1 MGYRIHSTQGKRQRE
16 SHDRPPAGPPA
27 PGAAVRPAARP
38 AVTAVQPT
46 GTSVLRHTALPVGA
60 DVPRGPTHLGHL
72 GPPVRVPRRV
82 RRPVVPG
89 SADHLRDIQGPRRLR
104 PGPLGGGPELPADHV
119 ELLISVPLMLVL
131 IGFVTFAAIG

>member
-72 GPPVRVPRRV
+72 GPPV
-82 RRPVVPG
+82 
-89 SADHLRDIQGPRRLR
+89 SYTHLRAHETGRNLVCRL
-104 PGPLGGGPELPADHV
+104 
-119 ELLISVPLMLVL
+119 LLEKKNNNQIN
-131 IGFVTFAAIG
+131 